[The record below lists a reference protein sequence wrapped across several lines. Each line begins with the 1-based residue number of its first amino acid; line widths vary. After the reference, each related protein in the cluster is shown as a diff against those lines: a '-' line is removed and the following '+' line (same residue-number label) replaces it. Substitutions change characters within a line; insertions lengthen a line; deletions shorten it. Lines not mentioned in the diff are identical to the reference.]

1 MSTKFTPGP
10 WEDKGH
16 DCKRFQIESRTSS
29 RALLQWR
36 KENPDKKQ
44 DAFNGVTVC
53 RLGVH
58 WNGSGEE
65 FGPSQLIDEDEVSA
79 NAALIAAA
87 PDLYAAVE
95 MLLDE
100 VRILSHY
107 GGLGDERQIGV
118 GQSRI
123 ELARSILKKAGGG

>member
-10 WEDKGH
+10 WLVCCGCGDILT
-16 DCKRFQIESRTSS
+16 DC
-29 RALLQWR
+29 
-36 KENPDKKQ
+36 NPTR
-44 DAFNGVTVC
+44 DAEVIATVSPKNC
-53 RLGVH
+53 
-58 WNGSGEE
+58 
-65 FGPSQLIDEDEVSA
+65 PA
-79 NAALIAAA
+79 NAALVASA